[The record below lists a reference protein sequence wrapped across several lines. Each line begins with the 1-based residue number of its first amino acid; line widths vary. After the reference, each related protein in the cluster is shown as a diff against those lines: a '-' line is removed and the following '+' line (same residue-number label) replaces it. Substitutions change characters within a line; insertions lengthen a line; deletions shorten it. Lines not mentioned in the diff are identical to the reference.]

1 MRQKER
7 VKEKRRK
14 GTRGRGS
21 RGKLKKGETKHS
33 TVEGVLFQLP
43 NTHVLLLA
51 TLQGAHQNQNDQDL
65 FIDHLPKMVV
75 HPQGQG
81 SKQ

>member
-33 TVEGVLFQLP
+33 IVEGVLFQLP
-43 NTHVLLLA
+43 NMHVLLF
-51 TLQGAHQNQNDQDL
+51 AHQNRNDQDL
-65 FIDHLPKMVV
+65 FIDHLPKCVV
-75 HPQGQG
+75 HPQDQG